1 MSENEGGE
9 QKENQKKKTDRLNK
23 RLHRLYCNLRGRTC
37 YNFRV
42 IKFAL
47 LKKKIG
53 NFFGLF
59 SWELGVDLGS
69 NNTLIYLKDRGIII
83 DEPTMIAR
91 QKKKRWTGLS
101 APKSKKSGPIAFGF
115 KAKEMVNREPKQI
128 EVVSPIKN
136 GIISD
141 LEALENLISYYLRL
155 VYEIPS
161 KYPKIF
167 KPRVIVGVPSS
178 INQVQK
184 RAVKSVFLNAG
195 AKEVILL
202 EEVVL
207 AAIGIGLPI
216 NSSSGLVIVD
226 VGGGKTEVSVIS
238 MGGVVVGR
246 GIKTAGND
254 LDNSIINYVKMKY
267 GILIG
272 PNSAERIKM
281 EVGNLD
287 KDGDKKTALVRGRDL
302 ESGLPKTVKITEI
315 EIKEAMAMDLT
326 KIVKLVSL
334 VLDETPPEL
343 MEDILK
349 RGIVMIG
356 NGGKISGLDQLIE
369 AETKIFTKV
378 LEEPGM
384 MVIKGCGE
392 LIQNREMLKQI
403 KLVSG
408 LKE

>member
-1 MSENEGGE
+1 M
-9 QKENQKKKTDRLNK
+9 T
-23 RLHRLYCNLRGRTC
+23 
-37 YNFRV
+37 
-42 IKFAL
+42 KFVL
-47 LKKKIG
+47 LKNKIK
-53 NFFGLF
+53 NFFSLF
-59 SWELGVDLGS
+59 SWEIGVDLGS
-69 NNTLIYLKDRGIII
+69 SNTLIYLKDRGVII

-115 KAKEMVNREPKQI
+115 KAKEMLNREPKQI

-136 GIISD
+136 GVISD
-141 LEALENLISYYLRL
+141 LEALESLISYYLKL

-167 KPRVIVGVPSS
+167 KPKVIVGVPST

-195 AKEVILL
+195 AKEVVIL

-216 NSSSGLVIVD
+216 NNSSGLVVVD

-254 LDNSIINYVKMKY
+254 FDNSIINYVKMKY

-272 PNSAERIKM
+272 PNSAERVKM
-281 EVGNLD
+281 EE
-287 KDGDKKTALVRGRDL
+287 KDMALIRGRDL
-302 ESGLPKTVKITEI
+302 ETGLPKTVKISKV
-315 EIKEAMAMDLT
+315 EIKEAMAMELT
-326 KIVKLVSL
+326 KIVKLVST

-349 RGIVMIG
+349 RGIVLVG
-356 NGGKISGLDQLIE
+356 NGGKINGLASLIE
-369 AETKIFTKV
+369 SETKIFTKV
-378 LEEPGM
+378 LDDAGM
-384 MVIKGCGE
+384 MVIRGCGE
-392 LIQNREMLKQI
+392 LIQNRDILKQV

>member
-1 MSENEGGE
+1 V
-9 QKENQKKKTDRLNK
+9 NK
-23 RLHRLYCNLRGRTC
+23 FG
-37 YNFRV
+37 
-42 IKFAL
+42 L
-47 LKKKIG
+47 LKNKIT
-53 NFFGLF
+53 NFLGLF
-59 SWELGVDLGS
+59 SWEIGVDLGS
-69 NNTLIYLKDRGIII
+69 SNTLIYLKDRGVIIE
-83 DEPTMIAR
+83 EPTMIAR

-115 KAKEMVNREPKQI
+115 KAKEMLNREPKQI

-136 GIISD
+136 GVISD
-141 LEALENLISYYLRL
+141 LEALESLISYYLKL

-167 KPRVIVGVPSS
+167 KPKVIVGVPSS

-216 NSSSGLVIVD
+216 DSSSGLVIVD

-272 PNSAERIKM
+272 PNSAEKIKVEM
-281 EVGNLD
+281 GSS
-287 KDGDKKTALVRGRDL
+287 KGGDKKTALVKGRDL
-302 ESGLPKTVKITEI
+302 ESGLPKTIKITED
-315 EIKEAMAMDLT
+315 EVREAMAMELA
-326 KIVKLVSL
+326 KIVKLVST

-349 RGIVMIG
+349 RGIVIVG
-356 NGGKISGLDQLIE
+356 NGGKISGLASLIE

-378 LEEPGM
+378 LDDAGM
-384 MVIKGCGE
+384 MVVKGCGE
-392 LIQNREMLKQI
+392 LIQNREILRQV

>member
-1 MSENEGGE
+1 V
-9 QKENQKKKTDRLNK
+9 T
-23 RLHRLYCNLRGRTC
+23 
-37 YNFRV
+37 NFG
-42 IKFAL
+42 L
-47 LKKKIG
+47 LKNKIN

-59 SWELGVDLGS
+59 SWEIGVDLGS
-69 NNTLIYLKDRGIII
+69 NNTLIYLKDKGVIIE
-83 DEPTMIAR
+83 EPTMIAR

-115 KAKEMVNREPKQI
+115 KAKEMLNREPKQI

-136 GIISD
+136 GVISD
-141 LEALENLISYYLRL
+141 LEALESLISYYLKL

-167 KPRVIVGVPSS
+167 KPKVIIGVPSS

-195 AKEVILL
+195 AKEVLLL

-281 EVGNLD
+281 EVGNLN

-302 ESGLPKTVKITEI
+302 ESGLPKTVKITED
-315 EIKEAMAMDLT
+315 EVREAMAMELT
-326 KIVKLVSL
+326 KIVKLVST

-349 RGIVMIG
+349 RGIVIIG
-356 NGGKISGLDQLIE
+356 NGGKIGGLASLIE
-369 AETKIFTKV
+369 EETKIFTKL
-378 LEEPGM
+378 LEDAGM

-392 LIQNREMLKQI
+392 LIQNREILRQV

>member
-1 MSENEGGE
+1 MT
-9 QKENQKKKTDRLNK
+9 KFVLLRNK
-23 RLHRLYCNLRGRTC
+23 IRDFLAN
-37 YNFRV
+37 
-42 IKFAL
+42 
-47 LKKKIG
+47 
-53 NFFGLF
+53 F
-59 SWELGVDLGS
+59 SWEIGVDLGS
-69 NNTLIYLKDRGIII
+69 NNTLIYLKDRGVII
-83 DEPTMIAR
+83 DEPTMLAR
-91 QKKKRWTGLS
+91 QKRKRWTGLS
-101 APKSKKSGPIAFGF
+101 APKTKKSGPIAFGF
-115 KAKEMVNREPKQI
+115 KAKEMLNREPKQI

-141 LEALENLISYYLRL
+141 LEALESLISYYLKL

-161 KYPKIF
+161 QYPKIF
-167 KPRVIVGVPSS
+167 KPRVIVGVPST

-184 RAVKSVFLNAG
+184 RAVKSVFLSAG

-246 GIKTAGND
+246 GIRTAGDD
-254 LDNSIINYVKMKY
+254 LDSSIINYVKMKY

-281 EVGNLD
+281 EIGGFGSKELE
-287 KDGDKKTALVRGRDL
+287 KRTALVRGRDL
-302 ESGLPKTVKITEI
+302 ETGLPKTIKLTEG
-315 EIKEAMAMDLT
+315 EIKEAISMELS
-326 KIVKLVSL
+326 KIVKLVST

-349 RGIVMIG
+349 RGIVVVG
-356 NGGKISGLDQLIE
+356 NGGRINGLADLIE
-369 AETKIFTKV
+369 GETKIVTKV
-378 LEEPGM
+378 LEDSGM

-392 LIQNREMLKQI
+392 LIQNRDLLKQV

>member
-1 MSENEGGE
+1 MS
-9 QKENQKKKTDRLNK
+9 KFVLLRNK
-23 RLHRLYCNLRGRTC
+23 IRDFLAN
-37 YNFRV
+37 
-42 IKFAL
+42 
-47 LKKKIG
+47 
-53 NFFGLF
+53 F
-59 SWELGVDLGS
+59 SWEIGVDLGS
-69 NNTLIYLKDRGIII
+69 SNTLIYLKDRGVII
-83 DEPTMIAR
+83 DEPTMLAR
-91 QKKKRWTGLS
+91 QRRKRWTGLS
-101 APKSKKSGPIAFGF
+101 APKVKKSGPIAFGF
-115 KAKEMVNREPKQI
+115 KAKEMLNREPKQI

-141 LEALENLISYYLRL
+141 LEALESLISYYLKL

-167 KPRVIVGVPSS
+167 KPRVIVGVPST

-184 RAVKSVFLNAG
+184 RAVKSVFLSSG
-195 AKEVILL
+195 AKDVVLL

-207 AAIGIGLPI
+207 AAIGIGLPV

-226 VGGGKTEVSVIS
+226 VGGGKTEVSVVS

-254 LDNSIINYVKMKY
+254 LDQSIINYVKMKY

-272 PNSAERIKM
+272 PNTAERVKM
-281 EVGNLD
+281 EE
-287 KDGDKKTALVRGRDL
+287 KKTALVRGRDL
-302 ESGLPKTVKITEI
+302 ETGLPKTIKLSEE
-315 EIKEAMAMDLT
+315 EIKEAISMELA
-326 KIVKLVSL
+326 KIVKLVSI

-349 RGIVMIG
+349 RGIVVVG
-356 NGGKISGLDQLIE
+356 NGGKIDGLAQLIE
-369 AETKIFTKV
+369 NETKIVTKV
-378 LEEPGM
+378 LEDSGM
-384 MVIKGCGE
+384 VVIKGCGE
-392 LIQNREMLKQI
+392 LIQNRDLLKQV

>member
-1 MSENEGGE
+1 VT
-9 QKENQKKKTDRLNK
+9 KFVFLKNK
-23 RLHRLYCNLRGRTC
+23 
-37 YNFRV
+37 
-42 IKFAL
+42 IKS
-47 LKKKIG
+47 
-53 NFFGLF
+53 FFSLF
-59 SWELGVDLGS
+59 SWEIGVDLGS
-69 NNTLIYLKDRGIII
+69 NNTLIFLKDRGIII
-83 DEPTMIAR
+83 DEPTMLAR

-101 APKSKKSGPIAFGF
+101 APKLKKNGPIAFGF
-115 KAKEMVNREPKQI
+115 KAKEMLNREPKQI

-136 GIISD
+136 GVISD
-141 LEALENLISYYLRL
+141 LEALESLISYYLKL

-167 KPRVIVGVPSS
+167 KPKVIVGVPST

-207 AAIGIGLPI
+207 AAIGIGLPTS
-216 NSSSGLVIVD
+216 NSSGLIIVD

-254 LDNSIINYVKMKY
+254 FDDSIINYVKMKY

-272 PNSAERIKM
+272 SNSAEKVKM
-281 EVGNLD
+281 EE
-287 KDGDKKTALVRGRDL
+287 KDMSLIRGRDL
-302 ESGLPKTVKITEI
+302 ETGLPKTVKINKVEI
-315 EIKEAMAMDLT
+315 REAMAMELT
-326 KIVKLVSL
+326 KIVKLVST

-349 RGIVMIG
+349 RGIVLVG
-356 NGGKISGLDQLIE
+356 NGGKISGLASLIE
-369 AETKIFTKV
+369 SETKIFTKV
-378 LEEPGM
+378 LDDAGM
-384 MVIKGCGE
+384 MVVRGCGE
-392 LIQNREMLKQI
+392 LIQNKEILKQV